1 MKIQTDYGRLPDAE
15 LEIMQVLWEH
25 ETMLSRPEIETYL
38 REKELDW
45 DTSTVNSLLSRLKT
59 RGFLRAEKE
68 GKKYFYKTLV
78 SEEAYLQTE
87 SKKFLTKLFGGKTVN
102 FIVALAEGNQ
112 ISEEEFEELEEF
124 LNQRKENL

>member
-1 MKIQTDYGRLPDAE
+1 MKAQTDHGRLPDAE

-38 REKELDW
+38 KAKELDW

-59 RGFLRAEKE
+59 RGFLRAEKA

-78 SEEAYLQTE
+78 SEEEYLQTE
-87 SKKFLTKLFGGKTVN
+87 GRKLLTKLFRGKTVN
-102 FIVALAEGNQ
+102 FIAAFAEGDQ

-124 LNQRKENL
+124 LNQRKEKL